1 MNTAMIVVFSGLSGM
16 FIGIGL
22 IVGIAFISVKSKQ
35 KKAEEEAKKR
45 AYKIK

>member
-1 MNTAMIVVFSGLSGM
+1 MNTGMIVVFSGLSGM

-22 IVGIAFISVKSKQ
+22 IVGIAFLSVKSKQ

-45 AYKIK
+45 VYKIK